1 LQTDGVVE
9 NPYAKESGTE
19 IYLLTDANDFF
30 TLVFY
35 NNVEERKKKLDIF

>member
-1 LQTDGVVE
+1 MGVVE
-9 NPYAKESGTE
+9 NPYARESGTE